1 MKRQA
6 PRITDSVEL
15 VAAPAAI
22 QRALDVYKQLLPHDP
37 SVVLQAKK
45 ILTQH
50 IYGMVDQGEHDEQ
63 RLTAGGL
70 AVSFQEVVHLVRT
83 EEAEVAKLQFSTER
97 PDEQPQECSPDAKRS
112 RGDGAVCGGRAQ

>member
-1 MKRQA
+1 MGLLEKVMKRQA

-22 QRALDVYKQLLPHDP
+22 QRALDVYEQLLPHDP

-63 RLTAGGL
+63 RLAAGGL
-70 AVSFQEVVHLVRT
+70 AHLREVERDHAIKSAHVVSRKPDRSKTSPRT
-83 EEAEVAKLQFSTER
+83 
-97 PDEQPQECSPDAKRS
+97 
-112 RGDGAVCGGRAQ
+112 